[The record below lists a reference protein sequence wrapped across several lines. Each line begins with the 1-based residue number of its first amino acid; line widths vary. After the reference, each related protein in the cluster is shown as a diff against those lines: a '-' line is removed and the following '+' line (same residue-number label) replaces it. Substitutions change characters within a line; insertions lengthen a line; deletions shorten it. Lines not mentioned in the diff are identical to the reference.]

1 MERDDFQASAFSRN
15 LGLLSEDDQQR
26 LMNARIAVAGA
37 GGVGGLHLLTLA
49 RIGVGKFNIADFDTF
64 DTVNI
69 NRQYGAFIS
78 TLDKHKGEVM
88 QTMVRDINPFADVQ
102 LFPDGVTLENLDI
115 FLKDVDIYVDGI
127 DFFEID
133 IRRAIFKRCRE
144 KGIPALTSAP
154 LGFGATLQVFM
165 PDSMSFD
172 DYFAIHDGMDQAE
185 KVAAFAVGLAPH
197 PYHIKYL
204 DLSKVDMAKKR
215 GPALALACT
224 QASTLIA
231 TETIKLLTGKG
242 TVRPAP
248 GYLQIDLLRNKYTQ
262 GYLWLGGKNPLQSLK
277 RWIILKKV
285 RAAIKQGSL
294 PETEAN

>member
-1 MERDDFQASAFSRN
+1 MDRDSFLQRAFSRN
-15 LGLLSEDDQQR
+15 LGLLSETDQQR
-26 LMNARIAVAGA
+26 LLNARVAVAGA

-49 RIGVGKFNIADFDTF
+49 RIGVGCFSIADFDTF

-88 QTMVRDINPFADVQ
+88 QAMVRDINPFADVR
-102 LFPDGVTLENLDI
+102 LFSDGVTLQNLDD
-115 FLKDVDIYVDGI
+115 FLEDVDIYVDGI

-172 DYFAIHDGMDQAE
+172 AYFAIRDGMNQAE
-185 KVAAFAVGLAPH
+185 KVAAFAAGLAPH
-197 PYHIKYL
+197 PYHIRYL
-204 DLSKVDMAKKR
+204 DLSKVDMANKR

-224 QASTLIA
+224 QASTLIT
-231 TETIKLLTGKG
+231 TETIKILTGKG
-242 TVRPAP
+242 TVRPTP
-248 GYLQIDLLRNKYTQ
+248 GYLQIDLLRNKYTR
-262 GYLWLGGKNPLQSLK
+262 GYLWLGGSNPLQVLK

-285 RAAIKQGSL
+285 RSALKADSL
-294 PETEAN
+294 PKTEAN

>member
-1 MERDDFQASAFSRN
+1 MDRDKFLHDAFSRN
-15 LGLLSEDDQQR
+15 LGLLSESDQHR
-26 LMNARIAVAGA
+26 LLDARIAVAGA

-64 DTVNI
+64 DAVNI

-78 TLDKHKGEVM
+78 TLGKPKAEVM
-88 QTMVRDINPFADVQ
+88 SDMVRDINPFADVR
-102 LFPDGVTLENLDI
+102 LFPQGVTLQNLDD
-115 FLKDVDIYVDGI
+115 FLEGVDIYVDGI

-133 IRRAIFKRCRE
+133 IRRAIFNRCRE
-144 KGIPALTSAP
+144 KGIIAITSAP
-154 LGFGATLQVFM
+154 LGFGATLQVFT
-165 PDSMSFD
+165 PQGMSFD
-172 DYFAIHDGMDQAE
+172 DYFAIQDGMGQPE
-185 KVAAFAVGLAPH
+185 KVAAFAAGLAPH

-204 DLSKVDMAKKR
+204 DLSKVDMANKR

-231 TETIKLLTGKG
+231 TETIKILTGKG

-248 GYLQIDLLRNKYTQ
+248 AYLQIDLLRNKYTR
-262 GYLWLGGKNPLQSLK
+262 GYLWLGGKNPLQALK

-285 RAAIKQGSL
+285 KAA
-294 PETEAN
+294 